1 MYQIC
6 KTYSFEAAHQLRDY
20 DGDCARLHGHH
31 WEVSVC
37 IEGTQLDPVG
47 MLVDFGAVKRA
58 ISVTIGHYDHNFL
71 NEIVPF
77 DEINPTA
84 ELLARTIY
92 LSLRDQIAGMA
103 ADARLVYVQ
112 VAESPTAW
120 ARYWE

>member
-47 MLVDFGAVKRA
+47 MLVDFGEVKRA
-58 ISVTIGHYDHNFL
+58 ISATIGHYDHNFL
-71 NEIVPF
+71 NEIAPF
-77 DEINPTA
+77 DEVNPTA
-84 ELLARTIY
+84 ELLAQTIY
-92 LSLRDQIAGMA
+92 RALRQHIAEMA
-103 ADARLVYVQ
+103 PDARLVYVQ